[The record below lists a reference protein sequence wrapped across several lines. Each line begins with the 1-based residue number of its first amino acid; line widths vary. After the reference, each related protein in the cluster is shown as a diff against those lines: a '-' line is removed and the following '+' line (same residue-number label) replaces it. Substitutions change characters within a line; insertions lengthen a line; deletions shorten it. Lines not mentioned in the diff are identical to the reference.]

1 MSKAKKKYIC
11 NITGR
16 TINIGDEYTR
26 KNIRGVGIYHFHKI
40 CDEYQIK
47 DFIREEIYYSKE
59 IYETQDEKCPPYDSF
74 EEEIWAS
81 MPDEF

>member
-1 MSKAKKKYIC
+1 MGKARKKYEC
-11 NITGR
+11 SITGR
-16 TINIGDEYTR
+16 VIGVGDEYIR
-26 KNIRGVGIYHFHKI
+26 KNIKGLGIYHFHKI

-47 DFIREEIYYSKE
+47 DFLREELYYSKD
-59 IYETQDEKCPPYDSF
+59 IYETQDEEPPPYDSF